1 MELLVTGL
9 VAALLGFL
17 VGVLAMQARSGLAL
31 DARLSGL
38 TEGMRAVAEQNRR
51 WDEWLL
57 DTNRRGALAEQ
68 QAENLLR
75 AAGLQPDID
84 YIRQKALPAGAQ
96 PDLTIRLPLGRVLHL
111 DAKFPLPAY
120 RRWAEAEAGT
130 DRARLRAEFVRAV
143 ARHVDEVAARGYAD
157 DPEGVGFTLLY
168 LPYDGALELIGDDPA
183 VDRPEVV
190 ICSPATL
197 RPLLGIV
204 RRAVEVVMVE
214 RNTEEIVALLGQV
227 QHRWEEFVAAGGGL
241 DTLGRHLVHAHNA
254 FFGEVARRRG
264 EISRQLTQIEHLRR
278 PEPSDT
284 TTPW

>member
-1 MELLVTGL
+1 MDLF
-9 VAALLGFL
+9 VAAMLGFL
-17 VGVLAMQARSGLAL
+17 AGALLMQLRGGLAL

-38 TEGMRAVAEQNRR
+38 AEGMRAVAEQNRR

-57 DTNRRGALAEQ
+57 DSNQRGALAEQ

-84 YIRQKALPAGAQ
+84 YIRQKALPAGVQ

-120 RRWAEAEAGT
+120 RRWAESEAP
-130 DRARLRAEFVRAV
+130 DRARLRAEFVKAV
-143 ARHVDEVAARGYAD
+143 ARHVDDVAARGYAD

-168 LPYDGALELIGDDPA
+168 LPYDGALGLLSDGRGGLEPA
-183 VDRPEVV
+183 VDRPDVV
-190 ICSPATL
+190 LCSPATL
-197 RPLLGIV
+197 RPLLGMI

-214 RNTEEIVALLGQV
+214 RNTSEIVAVLSQV
-227 QHRWEEFVAAGGGL
+227 QHRWGEFVAAGGGL
-241 DTLGRHLVHAHNA
+241 DTLGRHLTNAHNA

-264 EISRQLTQIEHLRR
+264 EITRELAQIEQLRHA
-278 PEPSDT
+278 EPSDT